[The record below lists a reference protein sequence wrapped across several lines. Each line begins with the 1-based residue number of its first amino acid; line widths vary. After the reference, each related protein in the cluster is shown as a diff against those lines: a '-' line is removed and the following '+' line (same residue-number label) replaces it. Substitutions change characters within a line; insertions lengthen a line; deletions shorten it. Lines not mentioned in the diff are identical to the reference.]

1 VDLLAR
7 DEGCDRVLV
16 HAELFAGEL
25 SMNSWSGV
33 RIDTVGHST
42 RSLDELVE
50 LLRTFGVSTVVDI
63 RTVPRSRHNPQ
74 FGQDAL
80 RSALRVRG
88 LRYVHVPEL
97 GGLRRPR
104 KDSPNDGWHNASFRG
119 FADYMLTED
128 FEIGLEKLRALA
140 DAARAALMCAEAVPW
155 RCHRSLIAD
164 ALTARGAKIEHIT
177 SRTRSTPHRLT
188 PFALVD
194 GPRVTYP
201 ADSGQ

>member
-1 VDLLAR
+1 
-7 DEGCDRVLV
+7 
-16 HAELFAGEL
+16 
-25 SMNSWSGV
+25 MNSWSGI

-140 DAARAALMCAEAVPW
+140 DGAHAALMCAEAVPW

-164 ALTARGAKIEHIT
+164 ALTARGAKVEHIT

-188 PFALVD
+188 PFALVE

-201 ADSGQ
+201 ADSEH